1 MVARVQLAQQFYETG
16 REITR
21 VCEQLVHDQ
30 HMQQQGWSAVV
41 ANLEDVMTDFKGRT
55 QLFEQYEIQC
65 TFFFLSFGV
74 FISIFSFRTYQHY
87 LSSREEYLDILRFT

>member
-1 MVARVQLAQQFYETG
+1 VVARVQLAQQFYETG

-55 QLFEQYEIQC
+55 QLFEQYEI
-65 TFFFLSFGV
+65 
-74 FISIFSFRTYQHY
+74 
-87 LSSREEYLDILRFT
+87 